1 MKICAYVCVSCIAAL
16 TAIGCAPVTSVQ
28 YNPAYIPKQMPT
40 AYDDGDWAAV
50 LRDTVR
56 EGLVDY
62 RKLAQNRQHLDKYLG
77 LISVVGPQ
85 STPNLFRTP
94 SDQICYYINAYNACV
109 LRAVLESY
117 PTPTMHSFNKPRL
130 DYEYVFRLDGA
141 RVKLAHI
148 RQKLKAAAQG
158 DARVLFCLSEA
169 SLGSPALA
177 DQSYRPSPRLEQM
190 RHAVEKTIENPFLLR
205 IEDNSRTAYL
215 WTRLLAEQEWCM
227 DYYHRVVG
235 STGGDLLSFLRH
247 VAGEASRA
255 RLSQI
260 QGYKVLRM
268 PVDRRLNDWTTASG
282 PSTAASQR

>member
-1 MKICAYVCVSCIAAL
+1 MKVLISVCVLWSAAL
-16 TAIGCAPVTSVQ
+16 IAVGCAPMTSIQ
-28 YNPAYIPKQMPT
+28 YNPAYIPNPLPT

-50 LRDTVR
+50 LRDAAR

-117 PTPTMHSFNKPRL
+117 PTPTVHSFDKPRL
-130 DYEYVFRLDGA
+130 DYEYVFRVDGA

-148 RQKLKAAAQG
+148 RQKLKVAARG
-158 DARVLFCLSEA
+158 DVRVLFCLSEA

-177 DQSYRPSPRLEQM
+177 DQSYRPNARLEQM

-205 IEDNSRTAYL
+205 IEDSSRTVYL
-215 WTRLLAEQEWCM
+215 WVRLLAEREWCM
-227 DYYHRVVG
+227 DYYRRVVG

-247 VAGEASRA
+247 VSGETSRG

-282 PSTAASQR
+282 PSTAARQR